1 MNKQIKILFSVLAL
15 LVLTLSL
22 TSAMT
27 VKSVDANNFQP
38 GSEQTIS
45 IDVKNTLSENTEDV
59 SLTLDISKA
68 PFTVIS
74 SDEVSEID
82 SDDTETLD
90 FTIKASND
98 AKTGDYSIPYT
109 LYYTIN
115 NTRYPIIPV
124 TGIIP
129 ITGTFSLTVEANPE
143 LSYTASAENPVVGLQ
158 GKIKFT
164 IVNRGLGDAKFLSVK
179 IIPEGYTLLS
189 ADNDYIGTINSDDST
204 TISFDAIFNKE
215 NPTLNAQIEYKDFNN
230 QKVTKSVNLPVIV
243 YSSEEALK
251 LGIIKKNNTILY
263 LVVIVIGISIW
274 IITRKIRKKRR
285 LNKAQGR

>member
-27 VKSVDANNFQP
+27 VKSVDTNNFQP
-38 GSEQTIS
+38 GSKQTIS

-68 PFTVIS
+68 PFIVIS

-98 AKTGDYSIPYT
+98 AKAGDYSIPYT

-129 ITGTFSLTVEANPE
+129 ITGTFSLIVEANPE
-143 LSYTASAENPVVGLQ
+143 LSCTASAENPVVGLQ

-164 IVNRGLGDAKFLSVK
+164 IVNKGLGDAKFLSVK

-251 LGIIKKNNTILY
+251 LGIIKQNNTILY

>member
-1 MNKQIKILFSVLAL
+1 MSKQIKILFSVLAL

-22 TSAMT
+22 TSAMII
-27 VKSVDANNFQP
+27 KSVDANNFQP
-38 GSEQTIS
+38 GNEQAIN
-45 IDVKNTLSENTEDV
+45 IDIKNSLSENTEDV
-59 SLTLDISKA
+59 SLILDMSKA
-68 PFTVIS
+68 PFTVIN
-74 SDEVSEID
+74 SDEISEID
-82 SDDTETLD
+82 SDDIETLD

-98 AKTGDYSIPYT
+98 AKAGDYSIPYT

-115 NTRYPIIPV
+115 NTIYPIIPV

-143 LSYTASAENPVVGLQ
+143 LSYAAGAENPVVGLQ

-164 IVNRGLGDAKFLSVK
+164 IINKGLGDAKFLNVK

-189 ADNDYIGTINSDDST
+189 DDNYYIGTINSDDST
-204 TISFDAIFNKE
+204 TVSFDAIFNRE

-230 QKVTKSVNLPVIV
+230 QRVTKSVNLQVTV

-251 LGIIKKNNTILY
+251 LGIIKRNNTIIY

-274 IITRKIRKKRR
+274 VITRKIRKKRR
-285 LNKAQGR
+285 LNKSQGR